1 MSSRSHTPPDR
12 PGEPVSESSSEPH
25 GLLDCDQ
32 PLMTAYDTAM
42 LDLDGVVYIGGDA
55 IAGAA
60 RHLKAAR
67 AAGMHLA
74 FVTNN
79 ASRTPEQVAERL
91 RALGVPAEPADVV
104 TSAQAA
110 ARMMAHR
117 VPAGS
122 AVLLVGGEGLALA
135 MAEHNLQPVA
145 HADDDPAGVLSGF
158 HPDLGWRLL
167 AEGAIAV
174 GRGLPW
180 VASNTD
186 LTLPTARGPV
196 PGNGTF
202 VAAITT
208 ATGRRPEVAGKPET
222 PLFDETVRRI
232 GAKRPL
238 VVGDRLDT
246 DIEGAYN
253 SQAHSLL
260 VMTGVTDLQSVAS
273 AGKGQRPSYIS
284 ASLAGLT
291 NAQTPVEVV
300 EPPPSHRCGGWTAT
314 ADNAGTVE
322 LSGSGTT
329 DDGLRA
335 TVAAAWEWTDQ
346 RTRDG
351 HTGEP
356 DVRQAQSRLAGRL
369 SREGPP
375 SGYGGDDVV
384 VGGG

>member
-1 MSSRSHTPPDR
+1 
-12 PGEPVSESSSEPH
+12 
-25 GLLDCDQ
+25 
-32 PLMTAYDTAM
+32 MTAYDTAM

-60 RHLKAAR
+60 EHLERAR

-79 ASRTPEQVAERL
+79 ASRTPEQVAKRL
-91 RALGVPAEPADVV
+91 RALDVPAEPADVV

-110 ARMMAHR
+110 ARMMAHL

-122 AVLLVGGEGLALA
+122 AVLLVGGEGLEFA
-135 MAEHNLQPVA
+135 MAEHELHVVRSA
-145 HADDDPAGVLSGF
+145 EDDPAGVLSGF

-186 LTLPTARGPV
+186 LTLPTARGQV

-202 VAAITT
+202 VAAITA

-222 PLFDETVRRI
+222 PLFDETVRRV

-246 DIEGAYN
+246 DIEGANN

-260 VMTGVTDLQSVAS
+260 VMTGVTDLQAVAC
-273 AGKGQRPSYIS
+273 APTCQRPSYVS
-284 ASLAGLT
+284 ASLAGLAS
-291 NAQTPVEVV
+291 AQTGVEVV
-300 EPPPSHRCGGWTAT
+300 GDPPAHQCGGWTAT
-314 ADNAGTVE
+314 VDEAGTVE
-322 LSGSGTT
+322 LSGRGAI

-335 TVAAAWEWTDQ
+335 ILAAAWEWSQ
-346 RTRDG
+346 RAG
-351 HTGEP
+351 SQAEP
-356 DVRQAQSRLAGRL
+356 DVRRAQSTLPGEPERGRTE
-369 SREGPP
+369 RIR
-375 SGYGGDDVV
+375 
-384 VGGG
+384 